1 MTIGA
6 CLLVLVPEGR
16 SAAGDGCDVAPP
28 ALEHLCLRVC
38 VRLRGHAGARVCAR
52 VRFTRGIP
60 THIWVVAER
69 IVYSESTQ
77 RVRLGPIRVL

>member
-52 VRFTRGIP
+52 VRARARVHITRGIL
-60 THIWVVAER
+60 TH
-69 IVYSESTQ
+69 
-77 RVRLGPIRVL
+77 LGDARAQGV